1 MINRAWTLKDAYHH
15 LCSTLNLQ
23 YYILSAIKWEKVK
36 VMIDFLHPLNEAT
49 HIICGSKYPTINH
62 ALPLYILLI
71 KCIQQATLQLI
82 SKSSK
87 ELQEQFENEAQKH
100 FTNAENVPSSTQ
112 ADMAPSGI
120 YDELY
125 ESSTQN
131 QSSLEN
137 ELNRFL
143 VETSEPKSTDVLVFW
158 KTQRHLFPTLGK
170 MAQKF
175 LSIPAT
181 SAPSERILSIGRKIS
196 TFQQAS
202 LSPMHV
208 EKLA

>member
-1 MINRAWTLKDAYHH
+1 MAQIEPAAEAMINKLTKYFCILLLKTPII
-15 LCSTLNLQ
+15 CST
-23 YYILSAIKWEKVK
+23 ILDPQFK
-36 VMIDFLHPLNEAT
+36 LHSFSTN
-49 HIICGSKYPTINH
+49 K
-62 ALPLYILLI
+62 
-71 KCIQQATLQLI
+71 ATLQFLGT
-82 SKSSK
+82 SSK

-112 ADMAPSGI
+112 VDMSPSGI

-125 ESSTQN
+125 ESSTPD

-137 ELNRFL
+137 ELNRLL

-158 KTQRHLFPTLGK
+158 QTQRHLFPTLGK

-181 SAPSERILSIGRKIS
+181 SAPSERIFSIGRKIL
-196 TFQQAS
+196 TFQQAC

-208 EKLA
+208 EQLACIKDWACTFGHLYSETDKI